1 MTAVQGFILANQ
13 ALIGLAILGLML
25 VAFVMERYPA
35 TVVAIVGACVFL
47 ALGILDPA
55 GLFGVFS
62 NHAPITIAAM
72 FILSG
77 ALLRTGTIEAVAN
90 WIVARARKH
99 PKTATAELLF
109 GVFVASAFMNNTPIV
124 IVMIPIMARLAQAT
138 GYSLKKLLI
147 PLSFFA
153 IMGGTTT
160 LIGTSTNLLVDG
172 VASDQGLAR
181 FGIFEITA
189 YGLVAAAAGGATLL
203 LLGRWLLPA
212 GEPDEL
218 YRSDEDADFL
228 TELRVH
234 EDSEAVGRS
243 LRSLAALR
251 QVEVL
256 AIKRDSETIRG
267 EIGAEVLASGDRL
280 VVRAGLSELLTLR
293 GSKRFEAGLA
303 VAGDAPPDS
312 EALVEATVA
321 PSHPSLGRRL
331 AEIPFLNRLPVRIL
345 GVTRHNHLPGP
356 DLPNSRI
363 RPADRLLVT
372 GSHEAVRRMY
382 ENPHLIG
389 VGQTR
394 AQAFRRG
401 KAPIAI
407 LALAAVVAL
416 SALEVVGI
424 GVAAILAVGIIL
436 VTRCIDT
443 EEAWRSIDG
452 NVLVLIFAMLA
463 VGVALDQAGSIQ
475 LIIGEISPW
484 LEGLSPLMLLFTIY
498 LVSSFLT
505 EMVTNNAVAVIMT
518 PLVIALGVD
527 LGVDPR
533 PLVIAVMFA
542 ASASFATPIGYQTN
556 TMVYAAGNYRFLDF
570 VKVGVPMNVAVGLA
584 TCIAL
589 SVLY

>member
-1 MTAVQGFILANQ
+1 MTAIQAFIAANQ
-13 ALIGLAILGLML
+13 AVIGLVILGLML
-25 VAFVMERYPA
+25 TAFVTERVPA
-35 TVVAIVGACVFL
+35 TVVAITGACTFL
-47 ALGILDPA
+47 ALGILDSA
-55 GLFGVFS
+55 SLFGVFS

-72 FILSG
+72 FVLSG
-77 ALLRTGTIEAVAN
+77 ALIRTGTLEAAAN
-90 WIVARARKH
+90 FVVARARKH
-99 PKTATAELLF
+99 PRLATAELMV

-124 IVMIPIMARLAQAT
+124 IVMIPIIARLAAAT
-138 GYSLKKLLI
+138 GFSVKKLLI

-172 VASDQGLAR
+172 VASEQGLAR
-181 FGIFEITA
+181 FGIFEITV
-189 YGLVAAAAGGATLL
+189 YGLVAAAAGTAALL
-203 LLGRWLLPA
+203 LLGRWLLPE

-218 YRSDEDADFL
+218 FHSGEDAAFL
-228 TELRVH
+228 TELYVP
-234 EDSEAVGRS
+234 EDSEAVGRTIK
-243 LRSLAALR
+243 SLAALR
-251 QVEVL
+251 QVSVI
-256 AIKRDSETIRG
+256 AIKRDAEMIRG
-267 EIGAEVLASGDRL
+267 EVGEEAIAAGDRL
-280 VVRAGLSELLTLR
+280 VVRAGLQELLTLR
-293 GSKRFEAGLA
+293 NSRRFQAGLA
-303 VAGDAPPDS
+303 IVGDAAPDS
-312 EALVEATVA
+312 EAVVEATVA

-345 GVTRHNHLPGP
+345 GVNRHNHLPGP

-372 GSHEAVRRMY
+372 GSEEAIRRMY

-401 KAPIAI
+401 KAPIAA
-407 LALAAVVAL
+407 LALAAVVTL
-416 SALEVVGI
+416 SALDLVGI

-463 VGVALDQAGSIQ
+463 VGVALDRAGSVQ
-475 LIIGEISPW
+475 LIISGISPW
-484 LEGLSPLMLLFTIY
+484 LGGMSPLILLFTIY
-498 LVSSFLT
+498 VVSSILT
-505 EMVTNNAVAVIMT
+505 EVVTNNAVAVIMT

-527 LGVDPR
+527 LGIDPR

-570 VKVGVPMNVAVGLA
+570 VKVGVPMNLIVGLA

>member
-1 MTAVQGFILANQ
+1 MTALQAFIDANQ
-13 ALIGLAILGLML
+13 AVIGLVILGLML
-25 VAFVMERYPA
+25 VAFIMERYPA
-35 TVVAIVGACVFL
+35 TVVAIAGACTFL

-72 FILSG
+72 FILTGS
-77 ALLRTGTIEAVAN
+77 LIRTGTLEAAAN
-90 WIVARARKH
+90 WIVARAKKH
-99 PKTATAELLF
+99 PRRATAELMF

-124 IVMIPIMARLAQAT
+124 IVMIPIMARLAAAT
-138 GYSLKKLLI
+138 GYSVKKLLI

-172 VASDQGLAR
+172 VATEQGLAR
-181 FGIFEITA
+181 FGIFEITI
-189 YGLVAAAAGGATLL
+189 YGLIAAAAGTATLL
-203 LLGRWLLPA
+203 LLGRWLLPE
-212 GEPDEL
+212 GEGDEL
-218 YRSDEDADFL
+218 FQSGQDADFL
-228 TELRVH
+228 TELLVH
-234 EDSEAVGRS
+234 EQSEAVGRP
-243 LRSLAALR
+243 LKSLASLR

-256 AIKRDSETIRG
+256 GIKRDAQMIRG
-267 EIGAEVLASGDRL
+267 NLAEEVVAAGDRL
-280 VVRAGLSELLTLR
+280 VVRAGLQELLTLR
-293 GSKRFEAGLA
+293 TSRRYEAGLA
-303 VAGDAPPDS
+303 IVGNAPPDS

-321 PSHPSLGRRL
+321 PTHPSLGRRL

-345 GVTRHNHLPGP
+345 GVNRHNHLPGP
-356 DLPNSRI
+356 DLANSRI

-372 GSHEAVRRMY
+372 GSEETVRRMY

-394 AQAFRRG
+394 AQAFRRA
-401 KAPIAI
+401 KAPIAVA
-407 LALAAVVAL
+407 ALAAVVAL
-416 SALEVVGI
+416 SALDMLSIGI
-424 GVAAILAVGIIL
+424 AAILAVGIIL

-463 VGVALDQAGSIQ
+463 VGVALDQAGSVE
-475 LIIGEISPW
+475 LIIAEISPF
-484 LEGLSPLMLLFTIY
+484 LAGMPPIALLFTIY
-498 LVSSFLT
+498 VVSSILT
-505 EMVTNNAVAVIMT
+505 EVVTNNAVAVIMT

-570 VKVGVPMNVAVGLA
+570 VKVGVPMNLIVGAA